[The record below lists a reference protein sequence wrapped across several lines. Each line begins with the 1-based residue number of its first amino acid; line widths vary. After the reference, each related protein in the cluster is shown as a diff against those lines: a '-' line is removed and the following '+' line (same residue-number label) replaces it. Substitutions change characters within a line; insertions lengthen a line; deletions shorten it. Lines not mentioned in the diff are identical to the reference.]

1 MSYYDFGDILKSLRK
16 VKNLTQS
23 ELGKHVGLSKAVISK
38 YETGMGYPDFE
49 TVTRLA
55 KYFGVTTDYLLGVC
69 AENRKTID
77 VSGLTESQTELI
89 TRTVAELVKA
99 NEKVKNK

>member
-16 VKNLTQS
+16 RNNLTQS
-23 ELGKHVGLSKAVISK
+23 ELGRHIGLSKAVISK
-38 YETGMGYPDFE
+38 YETGIGYPDFK
-49 TVTRLA
+49 TVIRLA
-55 KYFGVTTDYLLGVC
+55 KYFGVTTDYLLG
-69 AENRKTID
+69 AENGKTID

-99 NEKVKNK
+99 NEKSHQ